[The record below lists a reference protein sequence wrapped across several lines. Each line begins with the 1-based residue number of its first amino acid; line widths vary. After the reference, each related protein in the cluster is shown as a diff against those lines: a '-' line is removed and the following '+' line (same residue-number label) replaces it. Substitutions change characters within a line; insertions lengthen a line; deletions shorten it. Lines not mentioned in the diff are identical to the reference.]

1 MEFGIL
7 STAKI
12 GREDVIPAIQASEHT
27 VGAIASR
34 DETRA
39 RSVADELGIERS
51 YGSYEGLLADEAIDA
66 VYNPL
71 PNGLH
76 AEWTRAAAD
85 HDLHVLCE
93 KPLTA
98 DADEARALFD
108 YCEEQGVTVMEAF
121 MYHFHPRTE
130 RAREIAADELGE
142 IRHVEATF
150 TFQMGDRSD
159 DIRLDPDLA
168 GGALMD
174 VGCYAVSATR
184 NLLGEPERVFAHAA
198 DSYDAGVD
206 SQLSGLLTY
215 PDGVTAQITGG
226 FDTPITHEYRVL
238 AEDGWLRVPDAFDV
252 APDQHLELSYV
263 VDGEEHTESFGGVDQ
278 YRLQVEGFADAVA
291 AGETPRVDRTESVN
305 NMAVIDALYESAD
318 SGAPADVD
326 GV

>member
-27 VGAIASR
+27 VGAISSR
-34 DETRA
+34 DESRA
-39 RSVADELGIERS
+39 RSVADDLGIERA
-51 YGSYEGLLADEAIDA
+51 YGSYEALLADDDIDA

-85 HDLHVLCE
+85 HGLHVLCE
-93 KPLTA
+93 KPITA
-98 DADEARALFD
+98 DADEAAALFD
-108 YCEEQGVTVMEAF
+108 YCDEQGVTVMEAF

-130 RAREIAADELGE
+130 RAREIASDVLGE
-142 IRHVEATF
+142 VRHVEATF
-150 TFQMGDRSD
+150 TFGMGDRSD

-184 NLLGEPERVFAHAA
+184 NLLGEPDRVFAHAA

-226 FDTPITHEYRVL
+226 FDTPLTQEYRVL
-238 AEDGWLRVPDAFDV
+238 ADDGWLRVPDAFDV
-252 APDQHLELSYV
+252 APDQNLEITYA
-263 VDGEEHTESFGGVDQ
+263 VDGEEHTENFGGVDQ
-278 YRLQVEGFADAVA
+278 YRLQVEEFAA
-291 AGETPRVDRTESVN
+291 AIEQGTTPPVDRTESLN
-305 NMAVIDALYESAD
+305 NMAVIDALYESAET
-318 SGAPADVD
+318 GQPTGVD
-326 GV
+326 HE

>member
-12 GREDVIPAIQASEHT
+12 GREDVIPAIQASEHA

-34 DETRA
+34 DEDRA
-39 RSVADELGIERS
+39 RAVADELGIERS
-51 YGSYEGLLADEAIDA
+51 YGSYEALLADDGIDA

-85 HDLHVLCE
+85 HGLHVLCE

-108 YCEEQGVTVMEAF
+108 YCAERDVTVMEAF

-130 RAREIAADELGE
+130 RAREIASEALGE

-184 NLLGEPERVFAHAA
+184 NLLGEPDRVFAHEA

-215 PDGVTAQITGG
+215 PDGVSAQITGG
-226 FDTPITHEYRVL
+226 FDTPLTHEYRVL
-238 AEDGWLRVPDAFDV
+238 ADDGWLRVPDAFDV
-252 APDQHLELSYV
+252 DPDQNLAISYM
-263 VDGEEHTESFGGVDQ
+263 VDGEEHTETFGGVDQ
-278 YRLQVEGFADAVA
+278 YRLQVDGFADAIEQ
-291 AGETPRVDRTESVN
+291 GRTPRVDRTESIN
-305 NMAVIDALYESAD
+305 NMAVIDALHESAD
-318 SGAPADVD
+318 SGEPVGVD
-326 GV
+326 HE

>member
-7 STAKI
+7 STAEI
-12 GREDVIPAIQASEHT
+12 GREDLIPAIQASEHT
-27 VGAIASR
+27 AGAIASR
-34 DETRA
+34 DADRA
-39 RSVADELGIERS
+39 RSVADDLGIEWS
-51 YGSYEGLLADEAIDA
+51 YGSYEDLFGDDNIHA

-76 AEWTRAAAD
+76 AEWARRAAD
-85 HDLHVLCE
+85 HGLHVLCE

-98 DADEARALFD
+98 DAAEARALFD
-108 YCEEQGVTVMEAF
+108 YCAERNVTLMEAF

-130 RAREIAADELGE
+130 RAREVAAEELGE
-142 IRHVEATF
+142 LRHVEATF
-150 TFQMGDRSD
+150 TFQMGDNSD

-174 VGCYAVSATR
+174 VGCYALSATR

-198 DSYDAGVD
+198 DGYDAGVD
-206 SQLSGLLTY
+206 SQLAGLLEY

-226 FDTPITHEYRVL
+226 FDTPLTHEYRVL

-252 APDQHLELSYV
+252 TPDQNLEITYT
-263 VDGEEHTESFGGVDQ
+263 VDGQKHTETFGGVDQ
-278 YRLQVEGFADAVA
+278 YRLQVEGFANAVET
-291 AGETPRVDRTESVN
+291 GETPQVDRTESIN

-318 SGAPADVD
+318 TGAPATVD
-326 GV
+326 SV